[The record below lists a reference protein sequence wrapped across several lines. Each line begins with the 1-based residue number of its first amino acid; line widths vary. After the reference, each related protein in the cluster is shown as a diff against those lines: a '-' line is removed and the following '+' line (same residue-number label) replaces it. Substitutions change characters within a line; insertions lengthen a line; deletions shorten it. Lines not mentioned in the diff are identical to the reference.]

1 MGALA
6 GRVVGN
12 DGLRAALD
20 QEGAQAVAV
29 VGRVGDAQLR
39 GRQGADK
46 GQGHTSIAQLT
57 WRYLDGAGSS
67 LFVDGKVNLGRAPA
81 SGPPDGLA
89 LRPPLPPAAQRWA
102 LAWVESSR
110 SALGGPPERASVS
123 NTSRHTPR
131 SAQRTKRLYRVFL
144 GPYWGGASAH
154 RPPERSTCTM
164 PEITRRS
171 STRGTPRVSRGS
183 KGARR
188 ANCSSV
194 SQKSGRIE
202 ARTGLRMMPT
212 FPRSPLSFRTAG
224 FPQYGWKAGLSGG
237 AFPDVRGLSL
247 LPAYAY

>member
-1 MGALA
+1 MTILLWRRHGA
-6 GRVVGN
+6 GRDHGAALWCLGPGHELLIGPVPAPLPVRV
-12 DGLRAALD
+12 RAALD

-29 VGRVGDAQLR
+29 VGRVGDAQHR

-67 LFVDGKVNLGRAPA
+67 LFVDGKGDLGRAPA

-89 LRPPLPPAAQRWA
+89 LRPPLPPAARRWA

-194 SQKSGRIE
+194 SQNRSDMLKLLTRRSLNPLTTNPVPIYGSG
-202 ARTGLRMMPT
+202 A
-212 FPRSPLSFRTAG
+212 
-224 FPQYGWKAGLSGG
+224 
-237 AFPDVRGLSL
+237 
-247 LPAYAY
+247 